1 MRSVHESTV
10 LSRAAPAGPARW
22 KYALGLPLTDS
33 GFDASLLTE
42 FRKRLVE
49 HEIQDFVL
57 NRILEFC
64 KREGLIKTN
73 SKQRTD
79 STHVLARIRHLNRLS
94 LVGETVRA
102 ALNTLAVSQPQ
113 WILAVMRPEWETRYV
128 HRVEDFRLPK
138 SENQLAMTANQI
150 GKDGQDILDAIQ
162 TSPYRDALNV
172 LPRIRLL
179 LKVWQQQFD
188 VTELGFQF
196 KPSDFKVSS
205 GEKVISPYDEE
216 AAFSSK
222 GEVVWEGYKVHISE
236 TCDDDLPPIITS
248 IVTTAASVPD
258 QVMGSYIQDYLEEK
272 DCKPTEHLVDGGYLS
287 AAYLEASERLGIE
300 VIGPTPQT
308 SHWQSKVEAGV
319 TTDQFEIYWEQHYAQ
334 CPAGKRSISWRKVQ
348 KSGVSAIQVRFAK
361 HDCQGCPL
369 RDKCTRS
376 QTSGRTLQLKEQK
389 THELLAKM
397 RLKSKD
403 PETLQRYQKR
413 SGIESTISQGVRGF
427 GLRYSRYLG
436 LEKTTLQHTLTAAAI
451 NFERLARWWSQTR
464 PTRPKRPPSAWGRLL
479 NTRA

>member
-10 LSRAAPAGPARW
+10 LSRTAPAGPARW

-79 STHVLARIRHLNRLS
+79 STHVMARIRHLNRLS

-128 HRVEDFRLPK
+128 HRIEDFRWSK
-138 SENQLAMTANQI
+138 SENQLAMTVSQI
-150 GKDGQDILDAIQ
+150 WQDGQNLLDAIE
-162 TSPYRDALNV
+162 TSPYRDALLV
-172 LPRIRLL
+172 LPSIRVLS
-179 LKVWQQQFD
+179 KVWQQQFE
-188 VTELGFQF
+188 VTERGFQF
-196 KPSDFKVSS
+196 KPSDSMVSS
-205 GEKVISPYDEE
+205 GEKVISPYDDE
-216 AAFSSK
+216 ADFSKK
-222 GEVVWEGYKVHISE
+222 GEVNWEGYKVHLSE
-236 TCDDDLPPIITS
+236 TCDDDLPSVITS
-248 IVTTAASVPD
+248 VVTTGASVPD

-272 DCKPTEHLVDGGYLS
+272 DCTPTAHLVDGGYLS
-287 AAYLEASERLGIE
+287 AAYFEASERLGIE

-308 SHWQSKVEAGV
+308 SDWQSKVKEGI
-319 TTDQFEIYWEQHYAQ
+319 TMDQFELYWEQHYAQ
-334 CPAGKRSISWRKVQ
+334 CPAGKRSISWRNVQ

-389 THELLAKM
+389 TQELLAKM

-403 PETLQRYQKR
+403 PETLQRYQLR

-451 NFERLARWWSQTR
+451 NFERLAHWWSQTR